1 MRAADVFSQK
11 NAAISKAETTLQLCE
26 ERCFPIPLSFLRFQ
40 LIYRPFFS
48 GLQLRRNLDLSARK
62 RQQMCSA
69 RVSARFI
76 RSPFPPYTVR
86 TSQIPF
92 PLLPMSARWSVAI
105 NLRCTKRNSL
115 LRSPTH
121 RPTDLP
127 AASMAN

>member
-76 RSPFPPYTVR
+76 RSPLPPIYR
-86 TSQIPF
+86 THISNPF
-92 PLLPMSARWSVAI
+92 SSSSHE
-105 NLRCTKRNSL
+105 C
-115 LRSPTH
+115 
-121 RPTDLP
+121 
-127 AASMAN
+127 